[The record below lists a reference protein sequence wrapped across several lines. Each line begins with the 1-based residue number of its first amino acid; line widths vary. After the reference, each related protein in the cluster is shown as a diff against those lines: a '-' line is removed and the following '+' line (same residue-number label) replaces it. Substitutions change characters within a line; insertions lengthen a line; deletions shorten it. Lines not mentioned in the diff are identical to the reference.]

1 MDIPSP
7 PKQPTH
13 QEVQTVKQFREK
25 VYKLSIVGKFKN
37 GIDGTER
44 YTIEDEEVVIHV
56 GELKDRFNILDFGN
70 ITFPDLSD

>member
-1 MDIPSP
+1 M
-7 PKQPTH
+7 
-13 QEVQTVKQFREK
+13 
-25 VYKLSIVGKFKN
+25 YKLSIVGKFKN